1 MEQDAGRYVEGA
13 HELRLFALLHG
24 LVREHEMKGAAELLG
39 VDVRTLATC
48 LRRRRLSDR
57 VRVAL
62 EGLLQ
67 AEPDRLAQRVGGL
80 AEEVAA
86 LGNRVEELAGELH
99 GALDRVRPVVAEEVG
114 ALREEQA
121 EAVRGLE
128 RRLARVEGRQG
139 GSKTVGAVKDGAV
152 AAPEGERRQVHRQ
165 AHPKVVTAEAEYGE
179 EDVYGDAEPLVIAW
193 RNARMVRRAAKGR
206 LEYAEATERQMSL
219 EIALMDGHGLTLA
232 PERDPFDSLTMS
244 SELKWRR
251 LELAAARRERQR
263 ALRRRWLRRALT
275 LGLWWE

>member
-1 MEQDAGRYVEGA
+1 MEQDPGRYVEGA

-24 LVREHEMKGAAELLG
+24 LVREHEMKGAADRLG

-62 EGLLQ
+62 EGQLQ
-67 AEPDRLAQRVGGL
+67 AESDRLAQRVGGL
-80 AEEVAA
+80 AEEVAT
-86 LGNRVEELAGELH
+86 LGSRVEELAGELH

-128 RRLARVEGRQG
+128 RRLAQIEGRQG
-139 GSKTVGAVKDGAV
+139 GSKTAGAVKDGAV
-152 AAPEGERRQVHRQ
+152 GAPEAERRQAYRR
-165 AHPKVVTAEAEYGE
+165 HPRVVTAEAEYGE

-193 RNARMVRRAAKGR
+193 RNARTVRRAAKGR

-219 EIALMDGHGLTLA
+219 EIALMEGHGLTLA

-251 LELAAARRERQR
+251 LELTAARRERQR